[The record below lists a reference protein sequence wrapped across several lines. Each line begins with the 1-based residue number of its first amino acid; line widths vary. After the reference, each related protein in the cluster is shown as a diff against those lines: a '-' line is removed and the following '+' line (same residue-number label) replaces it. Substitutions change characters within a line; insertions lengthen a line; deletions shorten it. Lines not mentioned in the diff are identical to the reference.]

1 MMVPETMTG
10 FFLYASNSLLH
21 DSPHAHLL
29 SSSATTPLDDQ
40 RFGGALM
47 WSMGMIIDTVW
58 VVLAARDWF
67 AAERL
72 ESERE

>member
-1 MMVPETMTG
+1 
-10 FFLYASNSLLH
+10 
-21 DSPHAHLL
+21 
-29 SSSATTPLDDQ
+29 
-40 RFGGALM
+40 
-47 WSMGMIIDTVW
+47 MGMIIDTVW